1 MSSSSENVDV
11 VSGEQ
16 QVARLTTEII
26 PKVNSKIDCVFQP
39 HHSLET
45 FLDSI
50 INLKKQYIKVR
61 IVTEI
66 TRDNLPYYKEIN
78 KHIDIRHLDNVK
90 GSFMVCDGREYMGYL
105 FGKQTERVEML
116 HITIE
121 SFVEAQQYVFD
132 GLWTAAVPFKDKLM
146 EIEEPHKR
154 QFTERIAEAIETQRL
169 IKKIINSAT
178 EEILLL
184 FSTTNSFMRAEHDGL
199 LGLLRDA
206 SNRGVKVR
214 LLVHIEDDNLR
225 EKLQDEMRKNFASLS
240 ILYMRKPLERTI
252 TTLVRD
258 RQVCLLIKVN
268 DDSKES
274 SIDATVD
281 STYSNSSA
289 TINSCV
295 SIFESLWIQ
304 AELDSQKRIKQ
315 VYFQLFKGFK
325 LKDENYDRQ
334 WSFEHDNQHE

>member
-39 HHSLET
+39 HSTLET

-61 IVTEI
+61 LVTEI

-90 GSFMVCDGREYMGYL
+90 GSFMVCDGREYLGYI

-116 HITIE
+116 HITME

-199 LGLLRDA
+199 LSLLRDA
-206 SNRGVKVR
+206 
-214 LLVHIEDDNLR
+214 LIEVS
-225 EKLQDEMRKNFASLS
+225 KLGYWC
-240 ILYMRKPLERTI
+240 ILKTI
-252 TTLVRD
+252 
-258 RQVCLLIKVN
+258 I
-268 DDSKES
+268 
-274 SIDATVD
+274 
-281 STYSNSSA
+281 
-289 TINSCV
+289 
-295 SIFESLWIQ
+295 
-304 AELDSQKRIKQ
+304 
-315 VYFQLFKGFK
+315 
-325 LKDENYDRQ
+325 
-334 WSFEHDNQHE
+334 

>member
-1 MSSSSENVDV
+1 MCSTVY
-11 VSGEQ
+11 GQ
-16 QVARLTTEII
+16 
-26 PKVNSKIDCVFQP
+26 
-39 HHSLET
+39 
-45 FLDSI
+45 
-50 INLKKQYIKVR
+50 
-61 IVTEI
+61 
-66 TRDNLPYYKEIN
+66 
-78 KHIDIRHLDNVK
+78 
-90 GSFMVCDGREYMGYL
+90 
-105 FGKQTERVEML
+105 
-116 HITIE
+116 
-121 SFVEAQQYVFD
+121 
-132 GLWTAAVPFKDKLM
+132 AAVPFKDKLL
-146 EIEEPHKR
+146 EIEEPDKR

-199 LGLLRDA
+199 LSLLRDA

-304 AELDSQKRIKQ
+304 TELDSQKRIKQ

-325 LKDENYDRQ
+325 LKDETYDRQ
-334 WSFEHDNQHE
+334 WSFEHDNQQE